1 MKLCRSGRSA
11 TTAYCSNLK
20 ARETIGYK
28 PKVSYPQFTPAG
40 TSKGGAAI
48 VITRGPTV
56 PNTLRFCYSHS
67 PGMQNQISKE
77 HRRFAAKP
85 LELASI
91 EFKRRCQDGALP
103 PLKLKRGGA
112 TRPQNEFV
120 NECLRRNSRPG
131 NLSPRLYQ
139 PDSVPYR
146 NEIRYFRYRNSYDPR
161 LR

>member
-1 MKLCRSGRSA
+1 DF
-11 TTAYCSNLK
+11 
-20 ARETIGYK
+20 
-28 PKVSYPQFTPAG
+28 V
-40 TSKGGAAI
+40 
-48 VITRGPTV
+48 
-56 PNTLRFCYSHS
+56 SHS

-77 HRRFAAKP
+77 HRGSAAKP

-91 EFKRRCQDGALP
+91 EFTRRCQDGTPP
-103 PLKLKRGGA
+103 PLWLKRGGA

-161 LR
+161 LRRRCRRYLLP